1 MEFRASSWHTGP
13 TLEGDMDLLTRIRK
27 FVISNFYL
35 ADEAALSNDK
45 SLLIQGIVDST
56 GVMEIIAFVE
66 AEFGIRVLD
75 EELLPENLDSISK
88 IAGYVTRKQSQP

>member
-1 MEFRASSWHTGP
+1 
-13 TLEGDMDLLTRIRK
+13 MDLPTRIRQ

-35 ADEAALSNDK
+35 ANEAAFNNEM
-45 SLLIQGIVDST
+45 SLLLQGVVDST

-66 AEFGIRVLD
+66 SEFGIQVLD

-88 IAGYVTRKQSQP
+88 IAVYVARKQAKL